1 MKIIDLIKKALKEKG
16 IDQKHASRIE
26 KTFKVEKEEEVAAAI
41 ESFSENILPAITEAE
56 TKAQKDG
63 EEAAKK
69 AAIEAYEQEHGLKGG
84 KPIDPATPPADPAKI
99 EGLSPEVQALFAG
112 MAKQIT
118 DLSEAVKGNQQS
130 ASLAEKKVSA
140 ASLLKTAELPE
151 GWLDRIK
158 FDSDVKLEDQ
168 VKALGEEFIGIQ
180 QKAIDDKVASGEYT
194 PGNAQMK
201 DRSVEDWAKLMDSD
215 VTPSNPGTVDLGLS
229 K

>member
-26 KTFKVEKEEEVAAAI
+26 KTFKVEKEEDVAAAI

-56 TKAQKDG
+56 TKAQNDA

-69 AAIEAYEQEHGLKGG
+69 AAIEAYEKEHGLKGG
-84 KPIDPATPPADPAKI
+84 KPIENPNPDEDKFKGLDPAVKAVLDA
-99 EGLSPEVQALFAG
+99 QN
-112 MAKQIT
+112 KQ
-118 DLSEAVKGNQQS
+118 LEEMKELLKGNQQS
-130 ASLAEKKVSA
+130 ASLAEKKASA
-140 ASLLKTAELPE
+140 VGLLKTAELPE
-151 GWLDRIK
+151 GWIDRIK

-168 VKALGEEFIGIQ
+168 VKALGDEFTGIQ
-180 QKAIDDKVASGEYT
+180 QKAIDAKVASGEYT

-215 VTPSNPGTVDLGLS
+215 VTPSNPGTVDLGLN

>member
-1 MKIIDLIKKALKEKG
+1 MKIIDSIKKVLKEKG

-26 KTFKVEKEEEVAAAI
+26 KTFKVEKEEDVAAAI

-56 TKAQKDG
+56 TKAQKDA

-69 AAIEAYEQEHGLKGG
+69 AAIEAYEKEHGLKGG
-84 KPIDPATPPADPAKI
+84 KPIENPNPDEDKFKGLDPAVKAVLDA
-99 EGLSPEVQALFAG
+99 QN
-112 MAKQIT
+112 KQ
-118 DLSEAVKGNQQS
+118 LEEMKELLKGNQQS
-130 ASLAEKKVSA
+130 ASLAEKKASA

-168 VKALGEEFIGIQ
+168 VKALGDEFIGIQ
-180 QKAIDDKVASGEYT
+180 QKAIDAKVASGEYT

-215 VTPSNPGTVDLGLS
+215 VTPSNSGTVDLGLS